1 MALVMKY
8 RLGEVAKDF
17 GVPNKDIA
25 AIMAEYFAPSKNHMQ
40 VLANEEL
47 DVIFE
52 YMTQHNQVA
61 SLEEIFQVPAL
72 AAPAAEPEKEKA
84 DKAEALKMAKEAD
97 VIIAAVGENVMPSR
111 KLRPSPGRMAKSLRA
126 HRVRSR
132 HPLLRCRI
140 SRRSSPSP
148 TSPSRRVRWRRSVL
162 WIRAAVLP

>member
-61 SLEEIFQVPAL
+61 SLEEIFQVPAP

-84 DKAEALKMAKEAD
+84 DKADGKPAQDKQ
-97 VIIAAVGENVMPSR
+97 
-111 KLRPSPGRMAKSLRA
+111 
-126 HRVRSR
+126 
-132 HPLLRCRI
+132 
-140 SRRSSPSP
+140 SP

>member
-61 SLEEIFQVPAL
+61 SLEEIFQVPAP

-84 DKAEALKMAKEAD
+84 DKADGKPAQDKQGKSGTRCTAGTRCSGAESADEAAQAQQALHAASGGGEACCGYARRFCREYRQ
-97 VIIAAVGENVMPSR
+97 IQR
-111 KLRPSPGRMAKSLRA
+111 K
-126 HRVRSR
+126 V
-132 HPLLRCRI
+132 
-140 SRRSSPSP
+140 
-148 TSPSRRVRWRRSVL
+148 
-162 WIRAAVLP
+162 